1 MNNTKRPDFLSALCI
16 LSFIGSGFAFIAYF
30 ISSLFFEQVSEL
42 IIKYSSWHSTE
53 TISPFYFT
61 TLMALY
67 AISLAG
73 AIRIW
78 KFHRDGI
85 LIYSA
90 AQILILLLPVFWING
105 QAFSV
110 TNLIFTAIFILG
122 YAFNWRKL
130 G

>member
-16 LSFIGSGFAFIAYF
+16 LSFIGSGFAFLGYF

-53 TISPFYFT
+53 TISPLYFT

-78 KFHRDGI
+78 KFHRDGV

-90 AQILILLLPVFWING
+90 AQILILLLPVFWVNR

-110 TNLIFTAIFILG
+110 TNLIFTVVFILG
-122 YAFNWRKL
+122 YVLNWRKL